1 MSKFFQSEVVRVN
14 LEELEEM
21 QKRLF
26 KEMMYVPFYDKEQ
39 KKGHLNLM
47 KEFLEKQKV
56 FIFRLSL
63 SDDPEA
69 VDMKERMLNSAE
81 ILGFDKSQGFDA
93 FFKMLEGSIKGLENT
108 LDD

>member
-1 MSKFFQSEVVRVN
+1 MSEFFQSEVVRAN

-26 KEMMYVPFYDKEQ
+26 KEMMYVPFYGKEQ
-39 KKGHLNLM
+39 RKRHLNLM

-69 VDMKERMLNSAE
+69 VDMKERMLDSAE
-81 ILGFDKSQGFDA
+81 LLGFDKSQGFDA
-93 FFKMLEGSIKGLENT
+93 FFKILEGTIKGLEKT